1 MSAYRPLEGGVGWA
15 VNLYNLFFEHWEKR
29 NVDAMRKNLDPA
41 LVDRDLVVKLFEQH
55 GDDVHKE
62 QIEKCGWETDT
73 FLRSGTRSKTI
84 SMSFAIR
91 AFVLKVTYRIFL
103 SIGSI
108 LAARRMT
115 GRFPPHSIAG
125 LNRKGA
131 RLKAILSSD
140 IGHWDVIDATT
151 CLAESVELVEDGL
164 MSADDLRDFAFYN
177 AGELHGMMNPDFFK
191 GTVIEA
197 EATAALATASETVA
211 AE

>member
-1 MSAYRPLEGGVGWA
+1 MRVGDGHFFTQWDEKQDD
-15 VNLYNLFFEHWEKR
+15 LDEFRDSGIRSESDLQDLF
-29 NVDAMRKNLDPA
+29 
-41 LVDRDLVVKLFEQH
+41 VDRFYFGCEA
-55 GDDVHKE
+55 DD
-62 QIEKCGWETDT
+62 
-73 FLRSGTRSKTI
+73 RTI
-84 SMSFAIR
+84 SA
-91 AFVLKVTYRIFL
+91 AFD
-103 SIGSI
+103 
-108 LAARRMT
+108 RR
-115 GRFPPHSIAG
+115 